1 MTNIQAIFSPCHDA
15 FIYYNDDTLI
25 CTVCKKVIGKL
36 QEDEE
41 IVTNIE
47 YNVDEDKESID
58 DIDYLE
64 WQNSLNIAN
73 NTKSNYQKILAKFI
87 NVIKLSITKN
97 F

>member
-1 MTNIQAIFSPCHDA
+1 MKVKLLFKEHANNYFLTRTDITKKTLELTKYVITS
-15 FIYYNDDTLI
+15 FI
-25 CTVCKKVIGKL
+25 
-36 QEDEE
+36 EF
-41 IVTNIE
+41 
-47 YNVDEDKESID
+47 VDEDKESID